1 MQEIAS
7 LTADTI
13 ISDEVLCE
21 VMEEQDEIFKARLL
35 LTLEERANELGV
47 KTKFTKLVA
56 AYKKEKAKFD
66 KQMQPANME
75 RMTDFGID
83 NEMRCGNWVAISE
96 GVRTYGT
103 FGEIMAC
110 YHPIVPIQRLI
121 NAQTGKEKTTSSFPF
136 QSVRKLISE

>member
-1 MQEIAS
+1 
-7 LTADTI
+7 
-13 ISDEVLCE
+13 
-21 VMEEQDEIFKARLL
+21 MEEQDEIFKARLL

-83 NEMRCGNWVAISE
+83 TEMRCGNWV
-96 GVRTYGT
+96 G
-103 FGEIMAC
+103 
-110 YHPIVPIQRLI
+110 
-121 NAQTGKEKTTSSFPF
+121 
-136 QSVRKLISE
+136 

>member
-13 ISDEVLCE
+13 LGDEILCE

-56 AYKKEKAKFD
+56 AYKKD
-66 KQMQPANME
+66 KQLKSDA
-75 RMTDFGID
+75 
-83 NEMRCGNWVAISE
+83 
-96 GVRTYGT
+96 
-103 FGEIMAC
+103 
-110 YHPIVPIQRLI
+110 
-121 NAQTGKEKTTSSFPF
+121 
-136 QSVRKLISE
+136 